1 MTICFHLENNPA
13 FMENYWTQDAEG
25 KVCKGTYVIDLDDYQ
40 KIGCALFS
48 TIGNTDDKIFVMRGG
63 CVYKVVGFG
72 LEPVDDKR
80 ALLYFSLRFVEEVF
94 NSEIVL
100 RRTRKMDI
108 VSIDGDRITVKP
120 VELRKFDS
128 MTFLLD
134 EIKHHGYTVYLNGE
148 SRKIKRVTKTDDTV
162 SLDLYSA

>member
-13 FMENYWTQDAEG
+13 FLENYWTQDAEG
-25 KVCKGTYVIDLDDYQ
+25 IVCKGTYVINLDDYQ

-48 TIGNTDDKIFVMRGG
+48 TVGNTDDKIFVMRGG
-63 CVYKVVGFG
+63 CVYRVTGFA
-72 LEPVDDKR
+72 LEPVDDDR
-80 ALLYFSLRFVEEVF
+80 ALFYFSLQFVEQVF
-94 NSEIVL
+94 NSELVL

-120 VELRKFDS
+120 VELRKFDG

-134 EIKHHGYTVYLNGE
+134 EICHHGYTVYLNGE
-148 SRKIKRVTKTDDTV
+148 SRKIKRVSNSDDGV
-162 SLDLYSA
+162 CLDLYSA